1 MYFDTVIRIS
11 RNKAGTGE
19 KLKKDFSPNFSGRT
33 SDTINRKVVSNC
45 LG

>member
-19 KLKKDFSPNFSGRT
+19 KLKKNFSPNFSGKT
-33 SDTINRKVVSNC
+33 SFSINRKVDSNC